1 VSVVKLIIAKS
12 CISSQPGITKL
23 LPVLPLVNDVVVV
36 DVVVAVD
43 FAVDFAVAVVE
54 VIFMF
59 DKIIINFAVS
69 QNNIKK

>member
-1 VSVVKLIIAKS
+1 MVKLIIAKS

-43 FAVDFAVAVVE
+43 FAVDFAVVE